1 MPTMFIRKPGTYKC
15 KKCFVP
21 LGGEFIR
28 LGYCET
34 CIADE
39 FTRLKKRIIRSALI
53 GACLTAFLIAA
64 YHYMQMN
71 YFRSEMRG
79 YEGDIFIPVFQG
91 FLALNA
97 NSFNRI
103 MNCSIL
109 MKVWIVVFCFS
120 LPFSSFVKIE
130 YKTYRHK
137 AEQELYQVGTYVG
150 NMSASS
156 NHQRMDDAGLF
167 IVSLLVSAVSGPF
180 FLIYRLYKM
189 LQIGR
194 YIKR

>member
-1 MPTMFIRKPGTYKC
+1 MRIFFWGAGTYASSIW
-15 KKCFVP
+15 KKIVENPEFYSDDYIGFIDNNPKLWGDCF
-21 LGGEFIR
+21 LG
-28 LGYCET
+28 
-34 CIADE
+34 
-39 FTRLKKRIIRSALI
+39 KKVI
-53 GACLTAFLIAA
+53 
-64 YHYMQMN
+64 
-71 YFRSEMRG
+71 
-79 YEGDIFIPVFQG
+79 QG

-189 LQIGR
+189 VQIGR